1 MSESVEFASTRLA
14 AMWRELF
21 TEYSETKAR
30 AYDNIPR
37 TLNSTD
43 LPAVVILPG
52 ALESRESIAGAPRLI
67 KETRLYSMILHI
79 SLARLGDKDSG
90 QIAAAPW
97 FERVPL
103 WFLARP
109 GLELDA
115 NIPQIQN
122 VFDAVLGL
130 DNGYELLPYPT
141 GTNQADLFGVIN
153 FPIRVTTQYR
163 VTMRG

>member
-1 MSESVEFASTRLA
+1 MSDSVEFASTRLA
-14 AMWRELF
+14 AVWRELF
-21 TEYSETKAR
+21 ATHNATTAR

-43 LPAVVILPG
+43 LPAVIMLPG
-52 ALESRESIAGAPRLI
+52 TLESREAVAGAPRVI

-115 NIPQIQN
+115 QSPQTQS

-141 GTNQADLFGVIN
+141 GTNQADLFGCIN
-153 FPIRVTTQYR
+153 FPIRVTTQYK